1 MTLAKDLFDRGTLLT
16 GTIIDSRR
24 DFPASLKKGKE
35 WGKGK
40 PKETMRW
47 VRDAPVLA
55 LQWVDNK
62 AVSMITTAGNA
73 NETTQVNRKRET
85 GGTWNATEVRQPGVF
100 HMYNQYMNAVDRSDQ
115 ILATHNV
122 QRKCMR
128 WWKTLFFHLIDLA
141 VVNSFILFKEQQRK
155 FPDNEALRQPAK
167 YSLASYQ
174 EELIRNICD
183 LPAVDRPPTNESV
196 RPSTLGAFD
205 VTHSPI
211 FLDVK
216 RQCVVCVRE
225 GRGRFNV
232 YSSCS
237 APQCQGLHMQL
248 DSNFSNIFECLGAKI
263 TTPNSTFYV
272 AAVYHPPE
280 PQYCPVE
287 LLDHLTN
294 SCDRLLTDN
303 PNSNLI
309 ICGDL
314 NQLDYKDFLTQLNL
328 LQMVKTP
335 TRKDKILDVFI
346 TNVPHFWRKVSVAQG
361 LVRSDHSVALVYPR
375 IPLKAERKTV
385 MFRDVRDHHKL
396 KMDNLLKCYNW
407 DIVYQCKD
415 VNEKLDLLSTNIKS
429 MFDECFPSISVR
441 VSNKDPPF
449 FSPLV
454 KHLLEQRRKLIRR
467 KNMDTSGLIE
477 IQTLQDKINKLIR
490 DSQVQAV
497 KGNFEKHSTGSKSWW
512 STVNSLTG
520 RKSTNTPISSIIS
533 PNEINN
539 FFCTV
544 NTDPH
549 YKSTHA
555 VVIPESC
562 KIPALTV
569 SCVTECLLKLK
580 KTASGPDKIP
590 YWIWKEFAYDLA
602 PVVTHIFNCSLENH
616 IVPDLW
622 KLSDITPLP
631 KESNFKNCTQLRP
644 ISLTNV
650 IMRVFERLVYRQELS
665 QYVNNFID
673 LDQFAYRK
681 GHNTTMALIKC
692 QYAWLKWL
700 DSGFDFVRIFS
711 FDFSKAFDSVPHDI
725 LCSKLKSL
733 DINPYVTNW
742 IISFLQG
749 RKQRVT
755 VDGIV
760 TDYLNINR
768 GVPQGTVLGPILFSI
783 MVNDIKVILPNQ
795 NLLVKFADDLTLSIP
810 VKSGV
815 SNSNSAAYE
824 VQSIVEWTIVNRM
837 QLNFKKTWEMLLKG
851 KSTKALPAPLV
862 SIERKPSLKL
872 LGVTFQSDPC
882 NWDLHLDNILSKAS
896 SRLHILRVCK
906 FYGLPLDDL
915 HILFTSLILPT
926 LTYAVEVW
934 GCAYYHKY
942 LSRIDR
948 LFKRAFKFGYCKE
961 RFFIE
966 NIIALKDKKLWDK
979 ITDSNLIT
987 ALDDLLPPKR
997 TLVTS
1002 RKRRHNYII
1011 PLVRTE
1017 RFKRTFINRC
1027 LFSS

>member
-1 MTLAKDLFDRGTLLT
+1 MLICPKDYLILRKDR
-16 GTIIDSRR
+16 I
-24 DFPASLKKGKE
+24 
-35 WGKGK
+35 
-40 PKETMRW
+40 
-47 VRDAPVLA
+47 
-55 LQWVDNK
+55 
-62 AVSMITTAGNA
+62 
-73 NETTQVNRKRET
+73 
-85 GGTWNATEVRQPGVF
+85 
-100 HMYNQYMNAVDRSDQ
+100 
-115 ILATHNV
+115 
-122 QRKCMR
+122 
-128 WWKTLFFHLIDLA
+128 
-141 VVNSFILFKEQQRK
+141 
-155 FPDNEALRQPAK
+155 
-167 YSLASYQ
+167 
-174 EELIRNICD
+174 
-183 LPAVDRPPTNESV
+183 DRPGGGVAIICRNDWLLE
-196 RPSTLGAFD
+196 
-205 VTHSPI
+205 
-211 FLDVK
+211 
-216 RQCVVCVRE
+216 
-225 GRGRFNV
+225 
-232 YSSCS
+232 
-237 APQCQGLHMQL
+237 QL
-248 DSNFSNIFECLGAKI
+248 DSNFSNIFECLWAKI
-263 TTPNSTFYV
+263 ITPNSTFYV

-280 PQYCPVE
+280 PQYCPDE
-287 LLDHLTN
+287 LLDHLII

-328 LQMVKTP
+328 SQMVNTP

-385 MFRDVRDHHKL
+385 MLRDVRDHHKL
-396 KMDNLLKCYNW
+396 KMDNLLRCHNW

-415 VNEKLDLLSTNIKS
+415 VNVKLDLLSTNIKS

-441 VSNKDPPF
+441 VSSRDPPF

-467 KNMDTSGLIE
+467 NSMDTSGLIE
-477 IQTLQDKINKLIR
+477 IQIQTLQGKINKLIR

-497 KGNFEKHSTGSKSWW
+497 KGNLEKHNVGSKSWW

-520 RKSTNTPISSIIS
+520 RKSTNMQISSIIS

-544 NTDPH
+544 NTDPV
-549 YKSTHA
+549 YKPTHA

-569 SCVTECLLKLK
+569 SCVTESLLKLK
-580 KTASGPDKIP
+580 RTASGPDGIP

-616 IVPDLW
+616 TVPDLW
-622 KLSDITPLP
+622 KLADITPLP

-673 LDQFAYRK
+673 FDQFAYRK

-700 DSGFDFVRIFS
+700 DSGYDYVRIFS

-733 DINPYVTNW
+733 EINPYVTNW
-742 IISFLQG
+742 IFSFLQD
-749 RKQRVT
+749 RKQRVV

-760 TDYLNINR
+760 TDFLDINR

-783 MVNDIKVILPNQ
+783 MVNDIKVIAPNQ

-815 SNSNSAAYE
+815 SNSNSAANS
-824 VQSIVEWTIVNRM
+824 VQSIVEWSTVNRM
-837 QLNFKKTWEMLLKG
+837 QLNFKKTWEMILKG
-851 KSTKALPAPLV
+851 KSTKALPAPLAL
-862 SIERKPSLKL
+862 IERKPSLKL

-882 NWDLHLDNILSKAS
+882 NWDLHFDNILSKAS

-906 FYGLPLDDL
+906 FYRLPLVHL
-915 HILFTSLILPT
+915 HILFTSLILPIF
-926 LTYAVEVW
+926 TYAVEVW

-948 LFKRAFKFGYCKE
+948 LFKRAFKLGYCKE

-997 TLVTS
+997 TMVTL
-1002 RKRRHNYII
+1002 RERRHHYII

-1027 LFSS
+1027 LFS